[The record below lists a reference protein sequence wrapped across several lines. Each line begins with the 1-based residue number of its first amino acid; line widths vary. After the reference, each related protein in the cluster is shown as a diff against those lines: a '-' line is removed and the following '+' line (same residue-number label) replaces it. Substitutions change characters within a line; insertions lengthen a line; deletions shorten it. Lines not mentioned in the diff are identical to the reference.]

1 MDFKWNEPK
10 NGYTQDHQLIA
21 NYLDLVDSE
30 AQVSIDNFSLNLL
43 YYLSTFYHF
52 LDSKLKMAQGHQSIE
67 PLNQSPSTSRHLAEE
82 TSNNVSEY
90 ASPLRN
96 QDNVKEGSQSI
107 KSNIRQLMSGK
118 ISLYPRA
125 THIRST
131 YTDNSSFH
139 MFMLL

>member
-1 MDFKWNEPK
+1 MKVSLFRNKIILDFKWNEPK

-67 PLNQSPSTSRHLAEE
+67 PLNQSPSTSRLLKRQVT
-82 TSNNVSEY
+82 TSLSTPRRCLIKTMSRKIARVLS
-90 ASPLRN
+90 LTF
-96 QDNVKEGSQSI
+96 DN
-107 KSNIRQLMSGK
+107 
-118 ISLYPRA
+118 
-125 THIRST
+125 
-131 YTDNSSFH
+131 
-139 MFMLL
+139 